1 MNDAE
6 FESVEEV
13 DQTIEELVELLEQGP
28 TDLAVAA
35 EAIHEATVEADEDAD
50 PDDVAEQV
58 ALPFYEEDREMAFTI
73 GLTVGALLEA
83 REYVGDDD
91 EDEQTETAQTVES
104 SVEQSQSVTVEA

>member
-1 MNDAE
+1 MSGE
-6 FESVEEV
+6 FDSVEEV

-28 TDLAVAA
+28 TDIAVAT
-35 EAIHEATVEADEDAD
+35 EAIHEATVEADDDAD
-50 PDDVAEQV
+50 PDDVAENV

-91 EDEQTETAQTVES
+91 EDEQTETAVTA
-104 SVEQSQSVTVEA
+104 EQSQSVSVST